1 MTITTAPPPHATW
14 FDDAHDVIDVTR
26 RSPGLPIP
34 TISPARATFD
44 YRHIVH
50 ADAARESVPARAI
63 LAAAFGTMFAS
74 RAEMAGDDTPRYLL
88 VALLPSGLTVV
99 IISRVEYD
107 LDAAADRE
115 DVRSRHERVRGSPRA
130 PRPRRQG
137 IPRDPRRRAALAEAE
152 TVVEA
157 EWAAATGTS
166 PVRDQAGIPLPQ
178 FRAEVAA

>member
-1 MTITTAPPPHATW
+1 MSKAPSATWGPVRDETDNQQDNTHERDGAEDMTITTAPPPHATW

-50 ADAARESVPARAI
+50 ADAARESVACAVTI

-115 DVRSRHERVRGSPRA
+115 D
-130 PRPRRQG
+130 
-137 IPRDPRRRAALAEAE
+137 AAQL
-152 TVVEA
+152 VS
-157 EWAAATGTS
+157 AA
-166 PVRDQAGIPLPQ
+166 
-178 FRAEVAA
+178 